1 MQTRQRLESETARL
15 ALLAVLFLA
24 TACATSGI
32 KPGEPE
38 RRVVPIT
45 FPLAADSVR
54 FTSGFGDPRDGG
66 KRRHMG
72 QDMFCPRWTPI
83 LAAVDGTVDWIAT
96 KRPKKEKGYEL
107 LLRGDDGNLF
117 LRTLEQRRPG
127 HPGQR
132 RAADICVC
140 ARLEEWRPGVGWRDR
155 WLCRRFGGCRSSR
168 PAPALRDPHQELGE
182 RDRPGAI
189 ARGGAGQTV
198 ALGSRQRSAERLSV
212 RAIVR
217 NW

>member
-24 TACATSGI
+24 TACATSRSR
-32 KPGEPE
+32 PGEPE

-54 FTSGFGDPRDGG
+54 FTSGFGDLRDGG

-83 LAAVDGTVDWIAT
+83 LAAVDGTVDWIAA

-107 LLRGDDGNLF
+107 LLRGDDGNLYF
-117 LRTLEQRRPG
+117 YAHLNNDDPG
-127 HPGQR
+127 TRDNDAPPAYAYARGLKNGDR
-132 RAADICVC
+132 VSAGEIVGYVGDSGDAEAAGPHLHFEIHIKSWGNAID
-140 ARLEEWRPGVGWRDR
+140 
-155 WLCRRFGGCRSSR
+155 
-168 PAPALRDPHQELGE
+168 PAPSLEAAL
-182 RDRPGAI
+182 
-189 ARGGAGQTV
+189 ARR
-198 ALGSRQRSAERLSV
+198 SR
-212 RAIVR
+212 
-217 NW
+217 